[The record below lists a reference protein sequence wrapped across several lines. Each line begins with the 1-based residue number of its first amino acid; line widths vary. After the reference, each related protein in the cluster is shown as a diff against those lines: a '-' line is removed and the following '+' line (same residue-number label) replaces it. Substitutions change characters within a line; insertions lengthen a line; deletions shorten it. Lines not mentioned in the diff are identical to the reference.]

1 MFESPSTRLLT
12 LRMLETASASD
23 ISDAHGVCVQ
33 LHKIVGL
40 LHGGQSVSSGS
51 MLNFA
56 SGRLRAGLSTMTCN
70 DAQNIFQPPFITSDL
85 SFILQS
91 EVATLIGARVHV
103 NVSNSKQRTLES
115 PCRQFVTAVL

>member
-23 ISDAHGVCVQ
+23 ISDAHGVCGQ
-33 LHKIVGL
+33 LHKFVPGL

-51 MLNFA
+51 MMNLA

-70 DAQNIFQPPFITSDL
+70 DAQNNFQPPFITSNL

-91 EVATLIGARVHV
+91 EVATLIGA
-103 NVSNSKQRTLES
+103 
-115 PCRQFVTAVL
+115 